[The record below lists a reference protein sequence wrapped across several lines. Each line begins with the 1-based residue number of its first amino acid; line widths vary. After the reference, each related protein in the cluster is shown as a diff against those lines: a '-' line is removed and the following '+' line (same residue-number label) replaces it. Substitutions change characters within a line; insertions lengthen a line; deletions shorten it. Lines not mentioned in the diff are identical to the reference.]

1 MTSTGQILEDIKAS
15 DAAIATITATPVVA
29 PFTVPEVVAVITT
42 SEAYPTLQ
50 LEVITALSQVR
61 ALPSYPALREAMTT
75 ALEEAKALK
84 VTDADTYTRAGALVG
99 TLGALSLRAEAW
111 WKPAT
116 DIAYKLHRWLTA
128 RRSADVAPLEAERD
142 RILKDAG
149 VWKAEQDRLQAE
161 RDAAA
166 SLAQKQIDD
175 EVAQAQALTF
185 EAQGMPEVAA
195 ALIEE
200 AAAAPAPIV
209 STPSF
214 VPTGVGLSHGKDWT
228 VDVIKADLVPRNYC
242 SPDTDVILKVVRAM
256 KGKIHIPGVKITEI
270 DTTKGRRRA
279 S

>member
-50 LEVITALSQVR
+50 ADVVATLALVR
-61 ALPSYPALREAMTT
+61 ALPSYADLERERVAALAD
-75 ALEEAKALK
+75 AKAVK
-84 VTDADTYTRAGALVG
+84 VTDAASYTRADELATKL
-99 TLGALSLRAEAW
+99 AEVEDRINDW
-111 WKPAT
+111 WEPLT
-116 DIAYKLHRWLTA
+116 SFGFRFHRWLTA
-128 RRSADVAPLEAERD
+128 RRGEGSTDAKTERARLLSEAGAWS
-142 RILKDAG
+142 K
-149 VWKAEQDRLQAE
+149 EQARLQAI
-161 RDAAA
+161 RDAEAA
-166 SLAQKQIDD
+166 AAQKKADDDVALAQ
-175 EVAQAQALTF
+175 AGAY
-185 EAQGMPEVAA
+185 EAQGMPEEAA
-195 ALIEE
+195 AILEA

-209 STPSF
+209 ATPSF
-214 VPTGVGLSHGKDWT
+214 VPKGGLSHGTDWKI
-228 VDVIKADLVPRNYC
+228 DVINADLVPRNYC